1 MKSSLVMV
9 LLAGVLFG
17 TIPVFTT
24 PLSSSGVDAE
34 VQVAWRLIVGAPVL
48 ILPALLVERREFKEV
63 RPSDLLVFVGIG
75 GVLLGLFLA
84 YIGSLSIGTPA
95 ATAVLLLY
103 SQPIFSV
110 LLSRLLLHEKIA
122 RARSVALF
130 LGIGGVLLVVN
141 PLGLERGSGPGLALA
156 LSSGFLYAV
165 YIVASG
171 EMAKTNRFQ
180 SVTITSLSFGGAL
193 LLLLPVGLLIQ
204 SFISHSAFS
213 AGIVTLSTA
222 QVGLLLGLVAFGTV
236 LPYLALN
243 RGLKN
248 MRASDAG
255 ITLLVEPVSVFAL
268 GYIFLGQ
275 VPGPN
280 EYVGGVLIGIS
291 IFVLYRYGEK

>member
-1 MKSSLVMV
+1 
-9 LLAGVLFG
+9 
-17 TIPVFTT
+17 
-24 PLSSSGVDAE
+24 
-34 VQVAWRLIVGAPVL
+34 
-48 ILPALLVERREFKEV
+48 
-63 RPSDLLVFVGIG
+63 
-75 GVLLGLFLA
+75 
-84 YIGSLSIGTPA
+84 
-95 ATAVLLLY
+95 
-103 SQPIFSV
+103 
-110 LLSRLLLHEKIA
+110 
-122 RARSVALF
+122 
-130 LGIGGVLLVVN
+130 
-141 PLGLERGSGPGLALA
+141 
-156 LSSGFLYAV
+156 
-165 YIVASG
+165 
-171 EMAKTNRFQ
+171 MAKTNRFQ

>member
-1 MKSSLVMV
+1 MKSSLVVV
-9 LLAGVLFG
+9 LLAGILFG

-48 ILPALLVERREFKEV
+48 ILAALLVERREFKKV
-63 RPSDLLVFVGIG
+63 RPKDLLAFVAIG
-75 GVLLGLFLA
+75 GVLLGLFLT

-110 LLSRLLLHEKIA
+110 VLSRILLHERIT
-122 RARSVALF
+122 RARSAALF
-130 LGIGGVLLVVN
+130 LGIAGVFLVVN

-171 EMAKTNRFQ
+171 EVAKTDRFQ

-204 SFISHSAFS
+204 GFISHEAFS
-213 AGIVTLSTA
+213 AGIVTLNTA
-222 QVGLLLGLVAFGTV
+222 QAGQLVGLVALGTV

-255 ITLLVEPVSVFAL
+255 MTLLVEPVSVFAL
-268 GYIFLGQ
+268 SYIFLGQ
-275 VPGPN
+275 VPAPN
-280 EYVGGVLIGIS
+280 EYLGGILIGIS
-291 IFVLYRYGEK
+291 IFVLYYYGEK